1 MTARISLSSP
11 VWNEDEYS
19 KQALATLQRWQDK
32 PPSVLEFNKEIDQ
45 NSCSD
50 CVYESFF
57 YLLPYLVDQ
66 MEGRAINELSEMSS
80 ALSWKLSRAV
90 DADITEDCWNQ
101 LQACIGRLNNLLVKV
116 VTSGLIDQEAM
127 KANLGALAAIN
138 GNGWLGVEIQRL

>member
-45 NSCSD
+45 NNCSD

-66 MEGRAINELSEMSS
+66 MEGRTINELSEMSS
-80 ALSWKLSRAV
+80 ALSLKLSRAV

>member
-66 MEGRAINELSEMSS
+66 MEGRTINELSEMSS
-80 ALSWKLSRAV
+80 ALSLKLSRAV
-90 DADITEDCWNQ
+90 DADITC
-101 LQACIGRLNNLLVKV
+101 LLY
-116 VTSGLIDQEAM
+116 TSPSPRDS
-127 KANLGALAAIN
+127 
-138 GNGWLGVEIQRL
+138 

>member
-66 MEGRAINELSEMSS
+66 MEGRTITELSEMSS
-80 ALSWKLSRAV
+80 ALSLKLSRAV

-116 VTSGLIDQEAM
+116 VTSGLIRKQ
-127 KANLGALAAIN
+127 
-138 GNGWLGVEIQRL
+138 